1 MNTINRESLI
11 SSQIAKTLFQKHENL
26 LLICD
31 GTYCYH
37 QKSNNNAYQRKS
49 YSGQKKTS
57 LCKPFTICTTDGYII
72 DMKGPYLANQND
84 AEILKNILQEPNS
97 LSSVLKKND
106 IFILDRGFR
115 DVRHFLEERGFVV
128 LMPSFKGK
136 EKQLST
142 SDANNSRFVTKLRWV
157 IEAVHGIIKQK
168 YHLIQRKLDNKML
181 YDIGSYFRIASFL
194 HNKFGERLN
203 SDTKYPE
210 KIGENM
216 IAAKHKEN
224 ELADIVEKHG
234 WLRKKLPFK
243 NITSDDVC
251 NFPEMNEDDLKLFF
265 MGSYQFMQAISY
277 LAEMIKSDN
286 TLKIKINQKDPF
298 LLKIEIQFRHISSK
312 KYRCFIQYD
321 PQTIKNH
328 YCECANGK
336 RTVGCCSHIAAVIYY
351 LSYARFL
358 SLIPKPAEKLLNIFK
373 KRDIQPIIE
382 EDSDND

>member
-1 MNTINRESLI
+1 M
-11 SSQIAKTLFQKHENL
+11 
-26 LLICD
+26 
-31 GTYCYH
+31 
-37 QKSNNNAYQRKS
+37 
-49 YSGQKKTS
+49 
-57 LCKPFTICTTDGYII
+57 
-72 DMKGPYLANQND
+72 
-84 AEILKNILQEPNS
+84 
-97 LSSVLKKND
+97 
-106 IFILDRGFR
+106 
-115 DVRHFLEERGFVV
+115 
-128 LMPSFKGK
+128 
-136 EKQLST
+136 
-142 SDANNSRFVTKLRWV
+142 
-157 IEAVHGIIKQK
+157 
-168 YHLIQRKLDNKML
+168 
-181 YDIGSYFRIASFL
+181 
-194 HNKFGERLN
+194 
-203 SDTKYPE
+203 
-210 KIGENM
+210 
-216 IAAKHKEN
+216 
-224 ELADIVEKHG
+224 
-234 WLRKKLPFK
+234 PFK

-286 TLKIKINQKDPF
+286 TLKIKINQRDPF